1 MKQKIVMLF
10 LAMLM
15 CYTFAIPIVNVQAA
29 QTLTSNATGTIDGY
43 NYELWKDSGTTSMT
57 LNGGAKFNCSWSNIN
72 NALFRIGKKFDSTQT
87 YQQLGNI
94 TVNYGCNYQP
104 NGNSYL
110 CVYGWTR
117 SPLVEYY
124 IVDSWGSWR
133 PPGSSSKGTI
143 TVDGGTYD
151 VYETTRTNQ
160 PSIDGTATFQQYWSV
175 RTSKRTSG
183 TISVT
188 EHFNQWANKGMQ
200 LGKMYECALTV
211 EGYQSSGSADVYSNT
226 ITIGGSPTPTQSTGP
241 TPTPISGDSTVQ
253 CENMS
258 LSGQYAGQISS
269 PFSGVALYANNDAAT
284 TTISFS
290 GNSSITLYGAS
301 NNSSTAQVS
310 LYIGS
315 NKVGTFSFTG
325 TSESAS
331 TVNFNASGSQTVKF
345 VVETDNGSWDAYL
358 DYFSVNGG
366 SSGTNPTPTPISGGS
381 TVQCENMSLS
391 GQYAGQIS
399 SPFSGVA
406 LYANNDAASTT
417 ISFSGNSSITLYGA
431 SNNSSTAQV
440 SLYIGSSKVGT
451 FSFAG
456 TSRSAST
463 VNFNASGSQT
473 VKFVV
478 ETDNGSWDAYLDYFT
493 VTGGGGVVNP
503 TPTPISGGPNGNVYL
518 CFDDGPNSNSP
529 TLINNLKSAG
539 VNQATL
545 FVWGNRISGNQSAWN
560 NYLNSGFSLQNHSWT
575 HSHMTGWSYQQVYND
590 LQQCSQAIQNAG
602 KPKPTKIRLPY
613 LESNSTIQSAC
624 SALGLSI
631 VSPSV
636 DTQDWN
642 GASTQSIINACNNL
656 QNGGNPLM
664 HDGYS
669 TTNAAIAT
677 IAQNLKNRGLGFA
690 QY

>member
-10 LAMLM
+10 LAILM

-358 DYFSVNGG
+358 DYF
-366 SSGTNPTPTPISGGS
+366 
-381 TVQCENMSLS
+381 
-391 GQYAGQIS
+391 
-399 SPFSGVA
+399 
-406 LYANNDAASTT
+406 
-417 ISFSGNSSITLYGA
+417 
-431 SNNSSTAQV
+431 
-440 SLYIGSSKVGT
+440 
-451 FSFAG
+451 
-456 TSRSAST
+456 
-463 VNFNASGSQT
+463 
-473 VKFVV
+473 
-478 ETDNGSWDAYLDYFT
+478 T

-669 TTNAAIAT
+669 TTNAAIST